1 MVANEAVESAAAEAA
16 PALQFTHSLLR
27 RPGGGK
33 GRKRQKVA
41 GATAGDHPQPT
52 PAADLSAG
60 QTSVTGTADATH
72 AHAVP
77 DPATASTAQNAVGTP
92 EAAPSLAEPA
102 PATAAEQEQQTAA
115 EHADS
120 GQELPQA
127 ASQPAADITIASGP
141 PETSAG
147 PAAGPP
153 FRQLT
158 RLTFA
163 ATEAGQAQ
171 LLAQRTDVIMSYDI
185 LAVQP
190 LSERV
195 MQQVKLIAPPA
206 VLGSLWKGIVGKY
219 GCHGPVRAIH
229 LQRIRLP
236 TDNCILLL
244 CRPAC
249 RCLWI

>member
-1 MVANEAVESAAAEAA
+1 VVKSATVEAA

-41 GATAGDHPQPT
+41 GATAGEQLQPIQAT
-52 PAADLSAG
+52 GLSAG
-60 QTSVTGTADATH
+60 QISCAAGTADAVPDPGATQ
-72 AHAVP
+72 ADAVP

-102 PATAAEQEQQTAA
+102 PATAALQEQQTAA

-127 ASQPAADITIASGP
+127 VLQPAADVTVASRP

-147 PAAGPP
+147 PASRPP

-171 LLAQRTDVIMSYDI
+171 LLAQRTDVILSYDI

-195 MQQVKLIAPPA
+195 MQQVRLIALPA
-206 VLGSLWKGIVGKY
+206 VLGSLWKGTVGKY
-219 GCHGPVRAIH
+219 GCHGPVRAIQ
-229 LQRIRLP
+229 LQ
-236 TDNCILLL
+236 
-244 CRPAC
+244 
-249 RCLWI
+249 

>member
-1 MVANEAVESAAAEAA
+1 MVKSATVEAA

-41 GATAGDHPQPT
+41 GATTGEQPREQPIQAT
-52 PAADLSAG
+52 GLSAG
-60 QTSVTGTADATH
+60 QVSCAAGTAEAVLDPGATQ
-72 AHAVP
+72 ADAVP

-92 EAAPSLAEPA
+92 EAAPSLAEPGTD
-102 PATAAEQEQQTAA
+102 TAALQEQQTAA

-127 ASQPAADITIASGP
+127 ASQPAADITTASRP

-171 LLAQRTDVIMSYDI
+171 LLAQRTDVNLSYDI

-195 MQQVKLIAPPA
+195 MQQVRLIALPA
-206 VLGSLWKGIVGKY
+206 VLGCLWKGVAGKY
-219 GCHGPVRAIH
+219 GCHGRVRAIQ
-229 LQRIRLP
+229 LQ
-236 TDNCILLL
+236 
-244 CRPAC
+244 
-249 RCLWI
+249 

>member
-1 MVANEAVESAAAEAA
+1 MVESATVEAA
-16 PALQFTHSLLR
+16 PALQFTNSLLR

-41 GATAGDHPQPT
+41 AATAGEQPQPIQAT
-52 PAADLSAG
+52 GLSAG
-60 QTSVTGTADATH
+60 QISCAAGTADALPDPGATQ
-72 AHAVP
+72 ADAVP

-92 EAAPSLAEPA
+92 EASLSIAEPA
-102 PATAAEQEQQTAA
+102 PATAAVEEQQTAA
-115 EHADS
+115 EHATS
-120 GQELPQA
+120 AQALPQA
-127 ASQPAADITIASGP
+127 ASQPAADTTIASRP

-147 PAAGPP
+147 PALGPP

-185 LAVQP
+185 VAVQP
-190 LSERV
+190 LTERV
-195 MQQVKLIAPPA
+195 MQQVSLTFLPA

-229 LQRIRLP
+229 LQ
-236 TDNCILLL
+236 
-244 CRPAC
+244 
-249 RCLWI
+249 